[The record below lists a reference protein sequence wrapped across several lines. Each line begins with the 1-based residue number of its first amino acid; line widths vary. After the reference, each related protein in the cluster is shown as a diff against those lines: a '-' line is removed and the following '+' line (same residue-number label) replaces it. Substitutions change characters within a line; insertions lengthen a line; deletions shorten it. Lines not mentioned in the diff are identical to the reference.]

1 MFDDRI
7 LLSVVAGA
15 GGPRVKAPM
24 PLWEPAFVKEVVCW
38 FVCTWQD
45 LWTNH
50 APQLVGGVVAGGI
63 VTVGC
68 TSVAVSVCCCSTEP
82 RDPNIPE
89 WIDALRKSKE
99 PQPLLDTTWTVL
111 PDRTIKDF
119 EVLSTA
125 AVHSHQAT
133 RCCIERLCINMD
145 RRSSQLAACPVY
157 HPGPIA
163 LIAQQEG

>member
-24 PLWEPAFVKEVVCW
+24 PIWEPAFVKEMVIW
-38 FVCTWQD
+38 FVKEAHD
-45 LWTNH
+45 AWTS
-50 APQLVGGVVAGGI
+50 PRVLGEVVAGGI

-68 TSVAVSVCCCSTEP
+68 TSVGVSVCYGSNEP
-82 RDPNIPE
+82 RDPNVPD
-89 WIDALRKSKE
+89 WIYDLRWSRE
-99 PQPLLDTTWTVL
+99 PRLPINMTWTVL
-111 PDRTIKDF
+111 PDLTIQDF

-133 RCCIERLCINMD
+133 RCCMQRLCISMD